1 MRIIMHGHHAA
12 TLFSILT
19 SLEGRR
25 EEVLRIKPVEEQ
37 ELRLALMKDVTDLLP
52 QTSAREAWEKAREA
66 CIKALTACIKA
77 EAAYD
82 KAVAAYMESFDA
94 EAFHAE
100 HCHPRCPWDGQSIFA
115 RGTGIEVLAGA
126 S

>member
-1 MRIIMHGHHAA
+1 MRIIMHGHHAD
-12 TLFSILT
+12 TLFSVLT

-52 QTSAREAWEKAREA
+52 RT
-66 CIKALTACIKA
+66 TAQ
-77 EAAYD
+77 EAYD
-82 KAVAAYMESFDA
+82 KAGAAYGKAWKAYMESFDA